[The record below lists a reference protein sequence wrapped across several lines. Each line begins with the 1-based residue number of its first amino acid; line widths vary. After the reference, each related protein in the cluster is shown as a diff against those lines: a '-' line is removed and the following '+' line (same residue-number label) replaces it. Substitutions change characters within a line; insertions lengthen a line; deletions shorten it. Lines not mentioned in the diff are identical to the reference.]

1 MEQIGFIGSLDKK
14 DLLINLSTLITSMG
28 KKVLIVDATYLQRF
42 RYIVPKVNPNSP
54 MTFVSDYQGI
64 DVAVGFMNLGGVAQ
78 FLGTNELRYD
88 YIFVDTD
95 NIQTLYSFMVPSMK
109 RIFFAT
115 SFDKF
120 EMHRAVEMFQNVN
133 VPMNLTK
140 LIFSSY
146 INEQEEKVLDNL
158 LGTDKIRFLPNK
170 VLISDTDMDR
180 VATLENQLA
189 SKVTFRHY
197 SSVYKD
203 GLEYLA
209 SMICDG
215 VLKQPD
221 IKREIRKI

>member
-64 DVAVGFMNLGGVAQ
+64 DIAVGFMNLGGVAQ

-88 YIFVDTD
+88 YVFVDTD

-120 EMHRAVEMFQNVN
+120 EMH
-133 VPMNLTK
+133 
-140 LIFSSY
+140 
-146 INEQEEKVLDNL
+146 
-158 LGTDKIRFLPNK
+158 
-170 VLISDTDMDR
+170 
-180 VATLENQLA
+180 
-189 SKVTFRHY
+189 
-197 SSVYKD
+197 
-203 GLEYLA
+203 
-209 SMICDG
+209 
-215 VLKQPD
+215 
-221 IKREIRKI
+221 